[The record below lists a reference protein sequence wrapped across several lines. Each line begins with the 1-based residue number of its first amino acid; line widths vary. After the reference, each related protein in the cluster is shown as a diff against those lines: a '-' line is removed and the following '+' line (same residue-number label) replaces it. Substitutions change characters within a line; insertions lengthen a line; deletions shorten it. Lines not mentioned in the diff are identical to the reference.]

1 MREHAKENYK
11 LYSLQSIIFG
21 GFFASP
27 IVSGYLM
34 YSNFKTINEPD
45 KARNVLVISILFTIL
60 FFVGIFQIP
69 EDIID
74 RIPKFAFSL
83 FNSAVIYLYA
93 KRAQGDILEKH
104 KADEKDFHSGG
115 RVFVV
120 SLAVAVVLA
129 GTVFATIYLSVPKE
143 YDLYDEEM
151 ALFYFNEEK
160 ALDAY
165 NQLDGMAINDIVSTI
180 NQSIIPKWEKNIEVL
195 KDVRR
200 MNNFPEDLIRENE
213 LLMQYSQLR
222 IESLEAVKKSVMF
235 DNEIYRK
242 EVEAVYRK
250 IDSVIGVLNTP

>member
-1 MREHAKENYK
+1 M
-11 LYSLQSIIFG
+11 
-21 GFFASP
+21 
-27 IVSGYLM
+27 
-34 YSNFKTINEPD
+34 
-45 KARNVLVISILFTIL
+45 
-60 FFVGIFQIP
+60 
-69 EDIID
+69 
-74 RIPKFAFSL
+74 
-83 FNSAVIYLYA
+83 
-93 KRAQGDILEKH
+93 
-104 KADEKDFHSGG
+104 
-115 RVFVV
+115 